1 MNHRE
6 PAMVIRIA
14 VIFFAGLF
22 SILPVHAQSH
32 DEMLPVPHN
41 LQREAAQAHA
51 ERKAFLLMF
60 SLPGCSYCRVVRRNY
75 LMPLLRDAAP
85 TDRPVIREVQ
95 ITSRESLTGFDGK
108 PTTQAALATQYGV
121 QVAPTVIV
129 VNAEGELLADPIVGG
144 DNNGFYS
151 AYLDRALEAAAKQ
164 FSAQRVRPR

>member
-1 MNHRE
+1 MLRRMLTIIITGWLFML
-6 PAMVIRIA
+6 PAR
-14 VIFFAGLF
+14 
-22 SILPVHAQSH
+22 AQSP
-32 DEMLPVPHN
+32 DEMLPVPQN
-41 LQREAAQAHA
+41 LQREAAQAHS

-60 SLPGCSYCRVVRRNY
+60 SLPGCSYCKVVRRNY

-85 TDRPVIREVQ
+85 SDRPVIREVQ

-108 PTTQAALATQYGV
+108 PTTQSALANRYGV

-164 FSAQRVRPR
+164 FITQRVRPR